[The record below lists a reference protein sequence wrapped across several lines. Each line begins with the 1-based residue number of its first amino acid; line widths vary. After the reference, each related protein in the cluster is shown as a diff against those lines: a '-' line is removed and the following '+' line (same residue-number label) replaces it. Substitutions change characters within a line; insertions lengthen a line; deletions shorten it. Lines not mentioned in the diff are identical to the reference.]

1 MSGSAFA
8 VTHYAFSS
16 GAGRTSDGNGSHAS
30 TLKSPSYTKSVSW
43 QHYLV
48 LNQYVIYRD
57 ELIARVIDKNG
68 NNMKYKHLILS
79 LSLIMLGPLAHA
91 EEIGSVDTVFKMIGP
106 DHKIVVEAFDDP
118 DVKNVTCYVSRAK
131 TGGIKGGL
139 GLAEDTSDA
148 AISCQ
153 QVGPIELSDRIK
165 NGKAQGEVVFKK
177 RTSLVFK
184 SLQVVRFYDAKRNA
198 LAYLAYS
205 DKVVEGSPKNAIS
218 AVPVMPW
225 RQ

>member
-1 MSGSAFA
+1 M
-8 VTHYAFSS
+8 
-16 GAGRTSDGNGSHAS
+16 
-30 TLKSPSYTKSVSW
+30 
-43 QHYLV
+43 
-48 LNQYVIYRD
+48 
-57 ELIARVIDKNG
+57 NG
-68 NNMKYKHLILS
+68 NNMKYKSLVLFSIL
-79 LSLIMLGPLAHA
+79 LLLGQSARA
-91 EEIGSVDTVFKMIGP
+91 EQIGSVDTVFKMFGP

-153 QVGPIELSDRIK
+153 QVGPIELSDKIK

-177 RTSLVFK
+177 RTSLIFK
-184 SLQVVRFYDAKRNA
+184 SLQVVRFYDEKRNT

-205 DKVVEGSPKNAIS
+205 DKVVDGSPKNAIS
-218 AVPVMPW
+218 AGAGHAVATITGKEYAATAGLVS
-225 RQ
+225 RG

>member
-1 MSGSAFA
+1 
-8 VTHYAFSS
+8 
-16 GAGRTSDGNGSHAS
+16 
-30 TLKSPSYTKSVSW
+30 
-43 QHYLV
+43 
-48 LNQYVIYRD
+48 
-57 ELIARVIDKNG
+57 
-68 NNMKYKHLILS
+68 MKYKSLVLSSIL
-79 LSLIMLGPLAHA
+79 LMLGQSAHA
-91 EEIGSVDTVFKMIGP
+91 EQIGSVDTVFKMFGP

-139 GLAEDTSDA
+139 RLAEDTSDA

-153 QVGPIELSDRIK
+153 QVGPIELSDKIK

-177 RTSLVFK
+177 RTSLIFK
-184 SLQVVRFYDAKRNA
+184 SLQVVRFYDEKRNT

-225 RQ
+225 R